1 MTTQASTFEH
11 LLVEI
16 DASTAIVTLNRPDVL
31 NALNAKLLSELSLAL
46 AELERND
53 AVRAIIITGAGSKA
67 FAAGADIGELN
78 ALKNAVEGAD
88 KARIGQAVTLQIERL
103 KNPVI
108 MAVNGFA
115 LGGGCEL
122 AMAGDIRIASE
133 NARFGQPE
141 VNLGLI
147 PGYGGS
153 QRTTRL
159 VGKGMAMFLCL
170 SGDMIDAKTA
180 MEIGLVD
187 RVVPHDELLPAA
199 KKLAHTIGQK
209 APLAIEACKRAINN
223 GAHLPIADALELEAL
238 EFGALVNTNDFKEGT
253 SAFLQKRKAEWKGD

>member
-1 MTTQASTFEH
+1 MQASTYENI
-11 LLVEI
+11 LVEI
-16 DASTAIVTLNRPDVL
+16 EGSAAIITLNRPSVL
-31 NALNAKLLSELSLAL
+31 NALNADLLRELSLAL
-46 AELERND
+46 AELDKNEG
-53 AVRAIIITGAGSKA
+53 VRSIIVTGAGTKA

-78 ALKNAVEGAD
+78 ALANAVEGAG
-88 KARIGQAVTLQIERL
+88 KARTGQAITLQIERL
-103 KNPVI
+103 QKPVI

-147 PGYGGS
+147 PGYGGT

-159 VGKGMAMFLCL
+159 LGKGMAMVLCL
-170 SGDMIDAKTA
+170 SGDMIDAKMA
-180 MEIGLVD
+180 LEIGLVE
-187 RVVPHDELLPAA
+187 RVVPQDELLTAA

-209 APLAIEACKRAINN
+209 APLAIAACKRAINA
-223 GAHLPIADALELEAL
+223 GAHLSIADALEIEAL

-253 SAFLQKRKAEWKGD
+253 SAFLEKRKAEWKGN